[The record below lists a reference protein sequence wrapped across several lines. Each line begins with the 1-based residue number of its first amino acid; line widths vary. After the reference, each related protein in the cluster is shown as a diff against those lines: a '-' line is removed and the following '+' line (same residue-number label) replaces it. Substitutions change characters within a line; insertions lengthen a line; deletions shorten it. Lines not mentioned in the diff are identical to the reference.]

1 MLPPESRS
9 HTFRIAS
16 LAWPILIG
24 QLSVIA
30 NSVVD
35 TMMVSRFSATDLGAL
50 AVGASIYIS
59 VFVGLNGVLQSLSPV
74 IGQLYG
80 AQRFDAIGAEVKQGI
95 WLALLLTC
103 FGCVLLFYP
112 QPLLALAKAS
122 PELTEKAEHYLRIVA
137 FALPASLGF
146 VIYSALNNAMGR
158 PKMVMA
164 IHIGALLLKVP
175 LNALF
180 IFGGLG
186 LPSMGSPGCAL
197 ATTMTTWL
205 ALVTGW
211 LILRY
216 HPLYQ
221 IICLFGTDFVWPKW
235 PALKTL
241 LIIGLP
247 IGLSF
252 FIDVTSFTFMA
263 IFISRLGDTMVA
275 GHQIAA
281 NFATVLYM
289 LPLSIA
295 AATSTL
301 VAHAIGARDH
311 LHARR
316 IGFAGIRMAVF
327 LCVSIGL
334 LIWFTRD
341 TIVRAYTPNELII
354 ATALPLFLFISFY
367 QLFDAIQVTISFIL
381 RAYKVVLVPTVMYA
395 IALWCVGLGGGVTLG
410 LNPFGLNLP
419 EAITGAAGF
428 WVSNSFSLVLLAC
441 GMLWLLRKVQ
451 REVQQTD

>member
-216 HPLYQ
+216 HPFYQ